1 MPFCTSCGSQVEAA
15 DRFCRSCGGPQPTA
29 QGEFATNS
37 ISPRSVSI
45 LCYVPWLGLLA
56 VVYALTADRFRDSA
70 EVRFHGFQG
79 LYLFVAWMVARYVFG
94 IWFEFFL
101 VSFFPLGGLLELMV
115 VILWIVM
122 LIKTSRGERFSLPV
136 IGELAEQSI

>member
-1 MPFCTSCGSQVEAA
+1 VPFCTSCGSKVKAA
-15 DRFCRSCGGPQPTA
+15 DRFCRGCGGPQPVERA
-29 QGEFATNS
+29 GSVQSS
-37 ISPRSVSI
+37 ISPRAVSI

-56 VVYALTADRFRDSA
+56 VVYALTADRFRESV

-101 VSFFPLGGLLELMV
+101 GSFFPLGGLLELMV

-136 IGELAEQSI
+136 IGELAEQSM